1 MEHLAGEQA
10 NAAPHLGSARSAKRR
25 PRQCRQMKKPDAR
38 KLVRLKSESFGMTR
52 NCELIVLG
60 MPGKLAI

>member
-1 MEHLAGEQA
+1 MEHLANEQA
-10 NAAPHLGSARSAKRR
+10 NAAPHLGICALRETSPAAM
-25 PRQCRQMKKPDAR
+25 QTNEKPDAR